1 VRSLAEGQKGLIS
14 PYLTAFEAV
23 RSARFIQRFALCLGF
38 GTDFAKPKLSSRARQ
53 FRPSSQAIVVRA
65 VTRRPFLLC
74 VGEVCLEP
82 ESNP

>member
-1 VRSLAEGQKGLIS
+1 MRSLAKGQKGLIFA
-14 PYLTAFEAV
+14 YLAAFKAA
-23 RSARFIQRFALCLGF
+23 RCGRFIQRFALCLGF

-53 FRPSSQAIVVRA
+53 IRPSSQAIAVRA